1 MSRKIDYIILESTN
15 GQIELHR
22 GRGGY
27 DWKGQKG
34 KKLEWILPVCLEEG
48 MKDAD
53 SILNKIYASPEWHSV
68 GKGRECSIDSKEL
81 RALIWRSV
89 MPHISAR
96 DLASVT
102 ELGKMTG
109 QERMNK
115 TQSKRRYNDDSDMVS
130 ISSDECYTLY
140 RDVKTTVEHFGHAYW
155 KDKTV
160 YMNCDD
166 AGKSAFYIY
175 FYNNFERLG
184 LKKMI
189 ATRYDG
195 SDLNFSGSLQEKEW
209 SEFSGYVVYYD
220 GKKELRIPP
229 IGGKYSFHGSYSE
242 KECLDIANNEA
253 DVIITNPPFSCFE
266 HYYKCMLSTGKDVI
280 CFGAGTSCQH
290 KWTEPLQKS
299 GKMYVLPYELHEF
312 ITPTYKKK
320 RALAFVYTTIKQ
332 NHTTNSIKPLGEI
345 ESKYYDDNGMLI
357 VDKYAPS
364 DYDKPFGVSIN
375 QIKNGVLQSGYDLV
389 QCSYTPLVDG
399 KAKFARNIIVRSNS
413 VWNKECE

>member
-1 MSRKIDYIILESTN
+1 MSRKTDYIILESTN
-15 GQIELHR
+15 GQIELHNSIS
-22 GRGGY
+22 GY
-27 DWKGQKG
+27 DYKSQKG
-34 KKLEWILPVCLEEG
+34 KKLEWILPISLGEG
-48 MKDAD
+48 IKDAD
-53 SILNKIYASPEWHSV
+53 DMLNKIYNSPEWHSV
-68 GKGRECSIDSKEL
+68 GKSSGCSIDSKEL
-81 RALIWRSV
+81 RDLIWLSIV
-89 MPHISAR
+89 PHISAR
-96 DLASVT
+96 DMASVT
-102 ELGKMTG
+102 ELGKMTSR
-109 QERMNK
+109 ERMNK
-115 TQSKRRYNDDSDMVS
+115 TQSKRSYNDSQAKIT

-140 RDVKTTVEHFGHAYW
+140 RDVKTTVEHFGHDYW
-155 KDKTV
+155 KNKTV

-166 AGKSAFYIY
+166 AEKSAFYIY

-184 LKKMI
+184 LKKI
-189 ATRYDG
+189 ISTCLGYKGVG
-195 SDLNFSGSLQEKEW
+195 SGD
-209 SEFSGYVVYYD
+209 
-220 GKKELRIPP
+220 
-229 IGGKYSFHGSYSE
+229 YSSN
-242 KECLDIANNEA
+242 ECMDIANNEA

-389 QCSYTPLVDG
+389 QCRYSPFVNG
-399 KAKFARNIIVRSNS
+399 KAKFARNIIVRN
-413 VWNKECE
+413 